1 MMVGGV
7 AKRYA
12 RALFQI
18 GEEHRSL
25 EQIASEVEALAATWS
40 ASGELRNVLQNPLF
54 PTAKRRE
61 ILRAVIGRLGLG
73 EMVGNAAM
81 LLLDRS
87 RLRSL
92 PDIARA
98 LRSLADDREGK
109 IRAEVVSAV
118 PLPDAY
124 FERLRARL
132 ESMTGRRVVLE
143 RRHDPSLIAGLVARV
158 GDRLYDGSARTR
170 LAEIREALMES

>member
-1 MMVGGV
+1 MIVGGV

-18 GEEHRSL
+18 GEEHKSL
-25 EQIASEVEALAATWS
+25 EQVTSELEALSAAWS
-40 ASGELRNVLQNPLF
+40 ASAELRSVAQNPLF

-61 ILRAVIGRLGLG
+61 ILRAVVDRLGLG
-73 EMVGNAAM
+73 AMVANAAM
-81 LLLDRS
+81 LLLDRG
-87 RLRSL
+87 RLGSL

-98 LRSLADDREGK
+98 LRALADDREGK

-118 PLPDAY
+118 PLPDDY

-158 GDRLYDGSARTR
+158 GDRLSDGSARTR